1 MDNNKLQNL
10 TGKTFRPIITNLNY
24 SDLQNLENN
33 DIKISNAFIIS
44 VGENQFDSSIWIS
57 DENGYITQVA
67 IPVNIMKENVAD
79 LIKPEFTF
87 NINTQILNAFK
98 NLKTF
103 LSTSHSDSDNITVSD
118 LREWIEYEENIP
130 AHAPSMNFDDTE
142 E

>member
-57 DENGYITQVA
+57 DENGYITPVA
-67 IPVNIMKENVAD
+67 IPVNVMKENVAN
-79 LIKPEFTF
+79 LMKPEFTS
-87 NINTQILNAFK
+87 NIKIQILNAFE
-98 NLKTF
+98 NLKDF
-103 LSTSHSDSDNITVSD
+103 LNENQYNNITISN
-118 LREWIEYEENIP
+118 LEEWINSEKNIP
-130 AHAPSMNFDDTE
+130 AHSNNIFDAAQE
-142 E
+142 